1 MMQPWQRSEPYSY
14 TAGTSPL
21 YLEEASRGDLYALSG
36 RATVDSLAAMEN
48 TSRGG
53 NHKDTGRWLP
63 SQEVRDALWAR
74 IKRLDAKHDKLAEV
88 LGLVGN
94 GAVTSRLRGRYKWGP
109 HDMTLLTEY
118 LDTLEG
124 GK

>member
-1 MMQPWQRSEPYSY
+1 MMQEWQRSEPYAY

-21 YLEEASRGDLYALSG
+21 YPEEASRGDLYALSG

-48 TSRGG
+48 KSRGG
-53 NHKDTGRWLP
+53 NHKDTGRWMP

-74 IKRLDAKHDKLAEV
+74 IKRLGAKHDKLADV

-109 HDMTLLTEY
+109 NDMTLRTEY
-118 LDTLEG
+118 LDGFEG
-124 GK
+124 GE

>member
-21 YLEEASRGDLYALSG
+21 RPEEASRGDLYALSG
-36 RATVDSLAAMEN
+36 RATIDALAALEN
-48 TSRGG
+48 KTRGG
-53 NHKDTGRWLP
+53 NHKDTGRWMP

-109 HDMTLLTEY
+109 QDMELIIEY

-124 GK
+124 GE